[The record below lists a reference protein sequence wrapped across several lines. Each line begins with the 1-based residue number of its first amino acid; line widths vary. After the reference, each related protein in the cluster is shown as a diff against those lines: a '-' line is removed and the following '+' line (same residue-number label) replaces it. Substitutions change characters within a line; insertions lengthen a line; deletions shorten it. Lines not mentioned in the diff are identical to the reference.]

1 MAYALLIHEARDRR
15 KRRTKAEGVAEYEA
29 MQAFGQSLAARGI
42 HKGSDALKPDTQ
54 AVTLRISDGQSQLID
69 GPFAEAKEM
78 LGGFFL
84 IDVASRAEAIALAH
98 ECPAAAWAS
107 IEIREIGTCHDA

>member
-15 KRRTKAEGVAEYEA
+15 QQRSQAAAVAEYEA
-29 MQAFGQSLAARGI
+29 MQAYGQRLAARGVLRA
-42 HKGSDALKPDTQ
+42 SDALKPDRE
-54 AVTLRISDGQSQLID
+54 AVSLRLRDGQPQLID

-84 IDVASRAEAIALAH
+84 IEVASRAEAIALAH
-98 ECPAAAWAS
+98 DCPAAAWAT
-107 IEIREIGTCHDA
+107 IEIREIGTCIDD